1 MLGATILLNNVCNKK
16 CKYCYEKNDGK
27 YILTKSNIDSIMERL
42 SKFNQLEK
50 DIEFF
55 GGEPTLSLDIIKY
68 TVEKYPDYSYRII
81 TNGYFLELEE
91 FEYEC
96 LSKLLS
102 VTLSLEGTEKAF
114 NELRNGIDLNKT
126 LDKLIK
132 LNRKWKNISVNLSIN
147 GILLENIDEFIHN
160 YELLISN
167 NIGVHFYSLKDEN
180 FFNEKDFLYFLM
192 YIKDKNE
199 KLYNEII
206 LNDNNK
212 SDTEFLC
219 SLNDRIVINS
229 KMEIIECAWIN
240 KKISDLSC
248 SNEEILYSFAEGISK
263 NHKSLFGGCN
273 ECEVEI
279 GKCSISCRAFIEE
292 CLKNNKIELLNRLCN
307 QERIKEYLRREENV
321 EG

>member
-1 MLGATILLNNVCNKK
+1 MLRATILLNNACNKK
-16 CKYCYEKNDGK
+16 CKYCYEKNNGE
-27 YILTKSNIDSIMERL
+27 YILTKSNIDSIMKRL
-42 SKFNQLEK
+42 SKLNQLEK

-68 TVEKYPDYSYRII
+68 TIEKYPEYSYRVI

-114 NELRNGIDLNKT
+114 NELRNGNNLKYI
-126 LDKLIK
+126 LDKIIK
-132 LNRKWKNISVNLSIN
+132 LNNKWHNISVNLSIN
-147 GILLENIDEFIHN
+147 GLLNNNIDEFIKN
-160 YELLISN
+160 YELLTSS
-167 NIGVHFYSLKDEN
+167 NIGVHFYSLKSEN

-192 YIKDKNE
+192 YIKDKNK

-229 KMEIIECAWIN
+229 KMEIAECAWIN

-248 SNEEILYSFAEGISK
+248 SNEEILYSFAKSVSK
-263 NHKSLFGGCN
+263 NHKSLFNGCSK
-273 ECEVEI
+273 CEVEI
-279 GKCSISCRAFIEE
+279 GKCSISCRAFIED
-292 CLKNNKIELLNRLCN
+292 CLKNNKMELLDRLCN
-307 QERIKEYLRREENV
+307 QEKIKEYLRRE
-321 EG
+321 GI